1 MRASVVDSSFEGAR
15 ERTRTKETM
24 DHDDGANDDAL
35 YDSNQTQN
43 VFLESDSSD
52 PLIAGKQRRDTEVF
66 IGSIALEA
74 SEKDVHAALRKCEA
88 EAGATGF
95 ELMMDRTTNKHRGYA
110 FARYDSP
117 ESANAAI
124 KTITEAEC
132 EVKKQKIR
140 ASMKPNKYRVF
151 VGGLRRDATRE
162 EVIEALRTRG
172 AGLEY
177 FELAKPKRSRNAPE
191 DAPTDHNGGCGW
203 AIYYNE
209 ACAER
214 FMKNMQENKE
224 EKLSVA
230 QETKPM
236 TVAWAALKPKN
247 EMRSLHVS
255 KLNEAN
261 ATEEALRDVFGRFGT
276 IDDVVVRTDREPFMA
291 WVVFAKSADAESA
304 LAECDPV
311 EDAPEGK
318 KLGTF
323 VSSVD
328 GSTLT
333 VAPSTKIPKK
343 KAADAPNTGKGGPSR
358 GGRDDWSKYRNNAGT
373 GAGRYGGGLAP
384 RGSWSGRA
392 AQTNTMP
399 VILPTGQ
406 VAYAM
411 MGGGGR
417 GNRRGGGRRD
427 NRHRPY

>member
-1 MRASVVDSSFEGAR
+1 M
-15 ERTRTKETM
+15 
-24 DHDDGANDDAL
+24 
-35 YDSNQTQN
+35 
-43 VFLESDSSD
+43 
-52 PLIAGKQRRDTEVF
+52 
-66 IGSIALEA
+66 
-74 SEKDVHAALRKCEA
+74 
-88 EAGATGF
+88 
-95 ELMMDRTTNKHRGYA
+95 
-110 FARYDSP
+110 
-117 ESANAAI
+117 
-124 KTITEAEC
+124 
-132 EVKKQKIR
+132 
-140 ASMKPNKYRVF
+140 
-151 VGGLRRDATRE
+151 
-162 EVIEALRTRG
+162 
-172 AGLEY
+172 
-177 FELAKPKRSRNAPE
+177 
-191 DAPTDHNGGCGW
+191 
-203 AIYYNE
+203 
-209 ACAER
+209 
-214 FMKNMQENKE
+214 
-224 EKLSVA
+224 
-230 QETKPM
+230 
-236 TVAWAALKPKN
+236 
-247 EMRSLHVS
+247 
-255 KLNEAN
+255 
-261 ATEEALRDVFGRFGT
+261 
-276 IDDVVVRTDREPFMA
+276 
-291 WVVFAKSADAESA
+291 VFAKSADAESA

-392 AQTNTMP
+392 AQTNAMP